1 MVPAQK
7 RQVADVLTQD
17 LCDELQQLG
26 SREAAVNA
34 MFLNHKDLRARHA
47 AAHDGAILTSIV
59 TWTEGNMPKKR
70 TAKNRMSYVN
80 IEELR
85 LTSPKTDELFQ
96 LELLLRPITW
106 YCTGG
111 GGTRSSSSSVNA
123 VTRS

>member
-1 MVPAQK
+1 MLPAQK

-47 AAHDGAILTSIV
+47 AAHNGAILTSIV

-70 TAKNRMSYVN
+70 TKSAKNRMSYVN

-85 LTSPKTDELFQ
+85 LTSPKTA
-96 LELLLRPITW
+96 
-106 YCTGG
+106 G
-111 GGTRSSSSSVNA
+111 
-123 VTRS
+123 